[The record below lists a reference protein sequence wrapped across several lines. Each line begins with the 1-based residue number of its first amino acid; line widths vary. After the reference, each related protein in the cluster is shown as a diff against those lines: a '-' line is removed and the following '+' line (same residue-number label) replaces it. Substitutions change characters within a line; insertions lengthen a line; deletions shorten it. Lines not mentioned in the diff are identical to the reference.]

1 MVVVVV
7 GELGVCVLCVCEGF
21 RRQLCVDGPDRRLPA
36 SRQPATTWP
45 LLCNT
50 RESDCNDSEPRQCL

>member
-1 MVVVVV
+1 MVVVVVVVVV
-7 GELGVCVLCVCEGF
+7 GELGVCVFVCEGF

-45 LLCNT
+45 LLSNT
-50 RESDCNDSEPRQCL
+50 